1 MSNTNHSNI
10 RTLSPA
16 DVSAIRPA
24 HIDETTRPKILGPA
38 DVSATAHTLFAPSS
52 RPRVR
57 VFASLAGVLCV
68 LTASLGPALVTAQET
83 IEDARERQ
91 EQIEEE
97 RLRTRTGLHVASAEL
112 AQVRDAY
119 NAAAEL
125 VTRKETS
132 VVAAQLDLDAA
143 ELRAR
148 QIDVAIGW
156 AEYDLV
162 QLDDIMAETAVEAYL
177 GDAAGQ
183 GQTLLQSSNIQ
194 QGATKVAMLELAS
207 SQSEDV
213 VDMVRGI
220 RESQRALVEEQ
231 DLLIAHIA
239 QVERR
244 LSDELLD
251 LEGDRVLME
260 DLRSEVESRVAS
272 WQARDEELIR
282 EDEELADF
290 IANKQAVAAGV
301 QPNPSNISTSGYVLP
316 TIGGIGSGFGQRLH
330 PILGYYRMHTGLDMG
345 GNYGDPIYATND
357 GTVIVAG
364 VQGGYGNAIVVD
376 HGEGLS
382 SLYAH
387 QQSFEVGVGT
397 EVTRGQIIGYVGSTG
412 MSTGPHLHFEMRMFG
427 TPIDPMPFMP

>member
-1 MSNTNHSNI
+1 
-10 RTLSPA
+10 
-16 DVSAIRPA
+16 
-24 HIDETTRPKILGPA
+24 
-38 DVSATAHTLFAPSS
+38 
-52 RPRVR
+52 

>member
-1 MSNTNHSNI
+1 MSNINHNDI
-10 RTLSPA
+10 RTLGPA
-16 DVSAIRPA
+16 DVSAVRPA
-24 HIDETTRPKILGPA
+24 HIDETTRPKTLGPA
-38 DVSATAHTLFAPSS
+38 DVSAATPALFAPSAL
-52 RPRVR
+52 PRVR
-57 VFASLAGVLCV
+57 VFAALAGVLCV
-68 LTASLGPALVTAQET
+68 LTASLGPAPVTAQDT
-83 IEDARERQ
+83 VEDARERQ

-125 VTRKETS
+125 VTRTETS

-220 RESQRALVEEQ
+220 RERQRALVEEQ

-239 QVERR
+239 QVEKS
-244 LSDELLD
+244 LSEELLD

-260 DLRSEVESRVAS
+260 DLRSEVESRVAN

-345 GNYGDPIYATND
+345 GNYGDPIYATNN

-387 QQSFEVGVGT
+387 QQSFEVGVGA
-397 EVTRGQIIGYVGSTG
+397 EVSRGQIIGYVGSTG

>member
-1 MSNTNHSNI
+1 M
-10 RTLSPA
+10 
-16 DVSAIRPA
+16 
-24 HIDETTRPKILGPA
+24 
-38 DVSATAHTLFAPSS
+38 
-52 RPRVR
+52 
-57 VFASLAGVLCV
+57 FASLAGVLCV